1 MPTLEELNALKSRQL
16 PATDYDNLDSEL
28 SYPYSPSINV
38 TGITFSTPIKLG
50 GYFPEFFED
59 TDPLSPIKEQPPSD
73 YQTMGEALT
82 TLTLTKPKQNT
93 CAKQLMFVNRQSKTN
108 QTKPFQKQTIEVEK
122 YKPKVTIQGK
132 SSTVWIQNDI
142 FTLRQHEKEI
152 MYSTTAWL
160 CDTVIDAAQKI
171 LKESVPAKNGFQSVC
186 LGRTCAFQ
194 IETSEFVQILHNGHD
209 HWITI
214 STFGADEGEVF
225 VYDSLYCSVSSSV
238 KAQIACLL
246 ATKKEK
252 IELKFI
258 DVQMQ
263 SGKYDC
269 GLFAVAFATALV
281 HGQQP
286 GKFMFDQQAMRKHL
300 RLCLQNKV
308 MPMFPIKKTRRVM
321 AKVKSVDYIE
331 IYCTC
336 RMPPIPDVEMI
347 ECTKC
352 KSWFHFPMCVSIPP
366 EARKRGA
373 QWFCDNCRISQY

>member
-1 MPTLEELNALKSRQL
+1 MHSSFSYKYEILLSIQEGIWAEIKRTKKLLN
-16 PATDYDNLDSEL
+16 DSFGN
-28 SYPYSPSINV
+28 PC
-38 TGITFSTPIKLG
+38 G
-50 GYFPEFFED
+50 
-59 TDPLSPIKEQPPSD
+59 
-73 YQTMGEALT
+73 MM
-82 TLTLTKPKQNT
+82 
-93 CAKQLMFVNRQSKTN
+93 C
-108 QTKPFQKQTIEVEK
+108 
-122 YKPKVTIQGK
+122 
-132 SSTVWIQNDI
+132 
-142 FTLRQHEKEI
+142 
-152 MYSTTAWL
+152 
-160 CDTVIDAAQKI
+160 
-171 LKESVPAKNGFQSVC
+171 
-186 LGRTCAFQ
+186 FQ

-214 STFGADEGEVF
+214 STFGAEEGDVF

-238 KAQIACLL
+238 KAQIAYLL

-258 DVQMQ
+258 DVQLQ

-308 MPMFPIKKTRRVM
+308 MPMFPIKKTRRFV

-347 ECTKC
+347 ECTK
-352 KSWFHFPMCVSIPP
+352 
-366 EARKRGA
+366 
-373 QWFCDNCRISQY
+373 